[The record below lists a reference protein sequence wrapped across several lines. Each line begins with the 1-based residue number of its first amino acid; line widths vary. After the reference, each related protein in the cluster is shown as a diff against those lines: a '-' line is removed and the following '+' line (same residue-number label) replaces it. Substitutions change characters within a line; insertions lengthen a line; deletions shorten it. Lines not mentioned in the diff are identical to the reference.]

1 MPELPE
7 VQTTV
12 NGLRSKV
19 LNRTFADVWSD
30 WEKLVKKPKEFKQF
44 KKEIKGKKIK
54 KIYRRAKNII
64 FDLSDGYSL
73 LLHQKMT
80 GHLLFGEWSHQSGIT
95 PEAGKK
101 WIPKKDGPLSDP
113 YNRFIHII
121 FFFDNSKMMALSDA
135 RKFAKIEL
143 QKTDDL
149 LNSKEFKNLGP
160 EPLEKSF
167 TFEKFKKILENKK
180 TAKGEPRQRRG
191 RVKQV
196 IMDPVVIAGIGN
208 IYASEALWQAK
219 IYPEKNVAKLTK
231 KEVKSL
237 YQAIKKVLT
246 LGIKLGGDSFSDY
259 RKPDGTKGDFNT
271 KRKVYKREGQN
282 CSRCKTKIKRIKFGG
297 RSAFYCPYCQK
308 E

>member
-19 LNRTFADVWSD
+19 LNRTFVDVWSD
-30 WEKLVKKPKEFKQF
+30 WEKLVKKPKDFEQF
-44 KKEIKGKKIK
+44 KKEIKNKKIK
-54 KIYRRAKNII
+54 KIYRRAKNIV

-73 LLHQKMT
+73 LVHQKMT
-80 GHLLFGEWSHQSGIT
+80 GHLLFGEWKEENS
-95 PEAGKK
+95 K

-121 FFFDNSKMMALSDA
+121 LFFDNSKMMALSDA

-149 LNSKEFKNLGP
+149 LNAKEFKNLGP

-167 TFEKFKKILENKK
+167 TLEKFKKVLENKK
-180 TAKGEPRQRRG
+180 G

-219 IYPEKNVAKLTK
+219 IYPEKSVAKLTK